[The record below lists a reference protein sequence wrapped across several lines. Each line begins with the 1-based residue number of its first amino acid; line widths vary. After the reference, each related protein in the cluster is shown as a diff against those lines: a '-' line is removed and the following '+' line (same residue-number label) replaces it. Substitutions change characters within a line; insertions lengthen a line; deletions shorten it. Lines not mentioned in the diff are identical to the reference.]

1 MVTVSF
7 AECFNFKIIYSTNRQ
22 FNIVPNRAV
31 PNLVA
36 LSMAL
41 LIVRVKR
48 TDYEERNIMTYF
60 EVLDRANAINSV

>member
-1 MVTVSF
+1 MVTVS
-7 AECFNFKIIYSTNRQ
+7 KIIYSTNSECS
-22 FNIVPNRAV
+22 IVPNRAV

-41 LIVRVKR
+41 LIVRVNE
-48 TDYEERNIMTYF
+48 TDYEECNIMTYF